1 MWHGIY
7 EDSTGGDSMFKRKIV
22 TTDYDKENLKP
33 VIRASICNGEQVAGF
48 KNIHTGQWEE
58 VMLIKN
64 EEDLETFKRM
74 YDLKEVAKEY

>member
-1 MWHGIY
+1 
-7 EDSTGGDSMFKRKIV
+7 MFGRKRKSHV
-22 TTDYDKENLKP
+22 TVQPYNPKTQIP
-33 VIRASICNGEQVAGF
+33 VIRASICTGEQVAGF

>member
-1 MWHGIY
+1 MLN
-7 EDSTGGDSMFKRKIV
+7 MFRKKQLV
-22 TTDYDKENLKP
+22 KKEYDRANQKP
-33 VIRASICNGEQVAGF
+33 VLRCSICTGEQVAGF